1 MEAVKDIISFFE
13 ENYEKYKVTLKETS
27 FDIINEEYATDLE
40 NIVYSYD
47 DIIKHAIFK
56 NVGTSCSQD
65 AILFVEDTILF
76 IEFKNAILEQ
86 KVFSNDKSIMKK
98 YKMKFNEDMK
108 NKLLLKGVEG
118 LYVFKKIMLEN
129 GLDLDNIKL
138 KYILCFN
145 EEKNF
150 IKPEEEQIDKLLKS
164 LRDLSDQSTIRFGLF
179 RLQNDFYYDDVRTLD
194 REAFK
199 RYIGNVCRNT

>member
-1 MEAVKDIISFFE
+1 MEHIVSFFE
-13 ENYEKYKVTLKETS
+13 ENYEKYKTTLKETS
-27 FDIINEEYATDLE
+27 FDIVNEEYATELE
-40 NIVYSYD
+40 HIVYSYD

-65 AILFVEDTILF
+65 ALLFIGDTILF

-86 KVFSNDKSIMKK
+86 KVFSNDKGMLKK

-118 LYVFKKIMLEN
+118 LYIFKNVMSEHGVGLE
-129 GLDLDNIKL
+129 NIKL
-138 KYILCFN
+138 NYILCFN

-150 IKPEEEQIDKLLKS
+150 IKPEEEQIDKLMKS
-164 LRDLSDQSTIRFGLF
+164 LRDLSDQSIVRFGLF
-179 RLQNDFYYDDVRTLD
+179 RLQSNFYYDDVKTLD

-199 RYIGNVCRNT
+199 RYINKTVENSV